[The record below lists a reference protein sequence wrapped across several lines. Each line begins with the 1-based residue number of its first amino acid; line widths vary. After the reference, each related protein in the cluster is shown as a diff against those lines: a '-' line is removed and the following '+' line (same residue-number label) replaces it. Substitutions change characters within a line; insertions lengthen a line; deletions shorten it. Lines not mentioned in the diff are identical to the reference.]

1 MKKYYRICE
10 KLICIE
16 AESFPG
22 NNPQWEQFEFESN
35 QADIN
40 ITCRISEP
48 FPETNG
54 GIKSGE
60 FIVSADGDK
69 ICREVT
75 MGTHH
80 GALTRYSRSD
90 ISVSETHFTEESYP
104 VMMDSRYMWS
114 SISLAQL
121 LLAHKSFFIHSSFI
135 SVNGKSI
142 LFSAPCCTGK
152 STQASLWEK
161 YRGAEIINGDKA
173 GVLVENG
180 VYACGVPICG
190 TSGICKNKTL
200 PLGAIVLL
208 SQAPVNTV
216 RKIKGVEA
224 IQSVLQNV
232 YLDLIAPNE
241 QAEVVD
247 LLIELLKT
255 VPVYSFGC
263 TPDENAVIAL
273 ENELRNGGVL

>member
-1 MKKYYRICE
+1 MEKYYRICE

-16 AESFPG
+16 ADSFAG
-22 NNPQWEQFEFESN
+22 DNPQWKQFEAESN
-35 QADIN
+35 KADIS
-40 ITCRISEP
+40 ITCKISEP
-48 FPETNG
+48 FPEING
-54 GIKSGE
+54 GTKSGE
-60 FIVSADGDK
+60 FIVSADGNS
-69 ICREVT
+69 ICRELT

-80 GALTRYSRSD
+80 GALTRYSLSD
-90 ISVSETHFTEESYP
+90 ISVSETYFTQESYP
-104 VMMDSRYMWS
+104 VMMDERYMWA
-114 SISLAQL
+114 SISLSQI
-121 LLAHKSFFIHSSFI
+121 LLAHNAFFIHSSFI
-135 SVNGKSI
+135 SANGKAI
-142 LFSAPCCTGK
+142 LFSAPCGTGK

-208 SQAPVNTV
+208 SQAPVNAV
-216 RKIKGVEA
+216 RKLTGVEA

-241 QAEVVD
+241 QAAIVD

-263 TPDENAVIAL
+263 TPDGKAVTAL